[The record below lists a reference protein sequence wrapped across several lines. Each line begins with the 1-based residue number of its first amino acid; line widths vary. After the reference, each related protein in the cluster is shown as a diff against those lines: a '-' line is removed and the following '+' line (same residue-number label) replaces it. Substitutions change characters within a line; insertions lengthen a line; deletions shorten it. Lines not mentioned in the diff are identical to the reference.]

1 VLLTEGLLAL
11 ILKTKIYDVLRTN
24 LWTFMRLVDGGIFY
38 GSLELGERAGFLQ
51 TSHTIHVLLDSS
63 W

>member
-1 VLLTEGLLAL
+1 LAL

-38 GSLELGERAGFLQ
+38 GPLELGGRAGFLQ